1 MTGGAGTVRLA
12 VVTVV
17 RDDLPGLLAT
27 RASLRAQTAAAY
39 DWFVADGGSSDG
51 TARWLARH
59 ADEAAWW
66 RSSPDRG
73 LYDAMNIALDAI
85 AERSPPDNAPGNAPC
100 SHVLFL
106 NAGDRLADG
115 RVLERLLPILAE
127 HPDAGLFYGD
137 ALEELPGGRLVVK
150 RARSHRRALLGMFTH
165 HQAMVYR
172 LGESPAPR
180 FDPRHGLAA
189 DYAFTLT
196 MLKQGPRA
204 QRLPLS
210 VCIFAGGGRSQQDP
224 ARGRREQAI
233 IRRELLGVGY
243 TTNATLWALQWLA
256 LTLRQT
262 IPWLYAKYRF
272 SPNERSFLS

>member
-1 MTGGAGTVRLA
+1 MTDGTERVRLA

-17 RDDLPGLLAT
+17 RDDRAGLLAT
-27 RASLRAQTAAAY
+27 RASLRAQTVAAY
-39 DWFVADGGSSDG
+39 DWFVADGGSVDG
-51 TARWLARH
+51 TARWLTRH
-59 ADEAAWW
+59 GKEAAWW

-85 AERSPPDNAPGNAPC
+85 AAGAPSGGPSP

-106 NAGDRLADG
+106 NAGDRLADE

-127 HPDAGLFYGD
+127 RPDTGLFYGD
-137 ALEELPGGRLVVK
+137 ALEELTGGRLAVK

-172 LGESPAPR
+172 LASLSGIR
-180 FDPRHGLAA
+180 FDLRHGLAA
-189 DYAFTLT
+189 DYAFTLAV
-196 MLKQGPRA
+196 LGHGVPA
-204 QRLPLS
+204 HRLPLS
-210 VCIFAGGGRSQQDP
+210 VCIFAPGGRSQQDP

-233 IRRELLGVGY
+233 IRRELLGLGWMS
-243 TTNATLWALQWLA
+243 NATIWALQWLA

>member
-1 MTGGAGTVRLA
+1 MTGAAGTIRLA

-27 RASLRAQTAAAY
+27 RASLRAQTMAAY
-39 DWFVADGGSSDG
+39 DWFVADGGSGDG
-51 TARWLARH
+51 TARWLADHR
-59 ADEAAWW
+59 DETVWW

-73 LYDAMNIALDAI
+73 LYDAMNIAMDAI
-85 AERSPPDNAPGNAPC
+85 AEGSPPSC

-106 NAGDRLADG
+106 NAGDRLADD
-115 RVLERLLPILAE
+115 RVLERLLPLLAA
-127 HPDAGLFYGD
+127 HPDAGLLYGD
-137 ALEELPGGRLVVK
+137 ALEALPGGRLVVK

-172 LGESPAPR
+172 LAESSGCR
-180 FDPRHGLAA
+180 FDLRHGLAA
-189 DYAFTLT
+189 DYAFTLSI
-196 MLKQGPRA
+196 LKQGLPA
-204 QRLPLS
+204 QRLPLT

-224 ARGRREQAI
+224 AGGRREQAI
-233 IRRELLGVGY
+233 IRREVLGLGFAA
-243 TTNATLWALQWLA
+243 NATLWGLQWLA

-272 SPNERSFLS
+272 SPNERSLLS

>member
-1 MTGGAGTVRLA
+1 MTGAARPVRLA

-27 RASLRAQTAAAY
+27 RASLRAQTTAAFE
-39 DWFVADGGSSDG
+39 WFVADGGSSDG
-51 TARWLARH
+51 TARWLADH
-59 ADEAAWW
+59 QDEAAWW
-66 RSSPDRG
+66 RSAPDRG

-85 AERSPPDNAPGNAPC
+85 AERSPRSC

-106 NAGDRLADG
+106 NAGDRLADE
-115 RVLERLLPILAE
+115 RTLERLLPILAE

-137 ALEELPGGRLVVK
+137 ALEELPGGRLAVK

-172 LGESPAPR
+172 LAESPGGR
-180 FDPRHGLAA
+180 FDLRHGLAA

-196 MLKQGPRA
+196 VLKQGLPA

-210 VCIFAGGGRSQQDP
+210 VCIFAGGGRAQQDP

-233 IRRELLGVGY
+233 IRRELLGLGR
-243 TTNATLWALQWLA
+243 TANATLWGLQWLA

-272 SPNERSFLS
+272 SPNERSLLS

>member
-1 MTGGAGTVRLA
+1 MTGNTGTVRLA

-27 RASLRAQTAAAY
+27 RASLRAQTIAAY
-39 DWFVADGGSSDG
+39 DWFVADGASTDG

-59 ADEAAWW
+59 GNEAVWW

-73 LYDAMNIALDAI
+73 LYDAMNTALDAI
-85 AERSPPDNAPGNAPC
+85 AERSPSCGPSC

-106 NAGDRLADG
+106 NAGDRLADD
-115 RVLERLLPILAE
+115 RVLERLYPILTAS
-127 HPDAGLFYGD
+127 PDTGLFYGD
-137 ALEELPGGRLVVK
+137 AVEELPGGRLVVK
-150 RARSHRRALLGMFTH
+150 PARSHHRALLGMFTH

-172 LGESPAPR
+172 LAALSNVR
-180 FDPRHGLAA
+180 FDLRHTLAA
-189 DYAFTLT
+189 DYAFTVT
-196 MLKQGPRA
+196 VLKQG
-204 QRLPLS
+204 
-210 VCIFAGGGRSQQDP
+210 DP

-233 IRRELLGVGY
+233 IRRELLGLGRSA
-243 TTNATLWALQWLA
+243 NATLWGLQWLA

>member
-1 MTGGAGTVRLA
+1 MTGGTGAVRLA

-27 RASLRAQTAAAY
+27 RASLRAQTMAAY

-51 TARWLARH
+51 TARWLFLH
-59 ADEAAWW
+59 GDETAWW

-85 AERSPPDNAPGNAPC
+85 AERSPPGNAPC

-106 NAGDRLADG
+106 NAGDRLADD
-115 RVLERLLPILAE
+115 RVLERLLPILAG
-127 HPDAGLFYGD
+127 HPDVGLFYGD

-172 LGESPAPR
+172 LAESSGPR
-180 FDPRHGLAA
+180 FDLRHGLAA

-196 MLKQGPRA
+196 MLKQGLPA

-233 IRRELLGVGY
+233 IRRELLGLGFAA
-243 TTNATLWALQWLA
+243 NATLWALQWLA

>member
-1 MTGGAGTVRLA
+1 MTGKAGQVRLA

-27 RASLRAQTAAAY
+27 RASLRAQTVAAY
-39 DWFVADGGSSDG
+39 DWFVADGASTDG
-51 TARWLARH
+51 TAAWLAH
-59 ADEAAWW
+59 QGDEAAWW

-73 LYDAMNIALDAI
+73 LYDAMNVALDAV
-85 AERSPPDNAPGNAPC
+85 AERSFSCGPPC

-106 NAGDRLADG
+106 NAGDRLADD
-115 RVLERLLPILAE
+115 RVLERLLPILAAR
-127 HPDAGLFYGD
+127 PDAGLFYGD

-150 RARSHRRALLGMFTH
+150 PARSHRRALLGMFTH

-172 LGESPAPR
+172 SAVLSNVR
-180 FDPRHGLAA
+180 FDLRHALAA

-196 MLKQGPRA
+196 VLKQGDPA
-204 QRLPLS
+204 HRLPLA
-210 VCIFAGGGRSQQDP
+210 VCIFAADGRSQQDP

-233 IRRELLGVGY
+233 IRRELLGLGR
-243 TTNATLWALQWLA
+243 TANATLWGLQWLA

-272 SPNERSFLS
+272 SANERSFLS

>member
-1 MTGGAGTVRLA
+1 MTDGTVRLA

-17 RDDLPGLLAT
+17 RNDRTGLLAT
-27 RASLRAQTAAAY
+27 RASLRAQTMAAY
-39 DWFVADGGSSDG
+39 DWFVVDGASSDG

-59 ADEAAWW
+59 GNEAAWW

-85 AERSPPDNAPGNAPC
+85 AAKSLC

-106 NAGDRLADG
+106 NAGDRLADN
-115 RVLERLLPILAE
+115 RTLERLLPILAE
-127 HPDAGLFYGD
+127 RPEAGLFYGD

-172 LGESPAPR
+172 LASLSDIR
-180 FDPRHGLAA
+180 FDLRHGLAA

-196 MLKQGPRA
+196 VLKDGVPA
-204 QRLPLS
+204 HRLPLS
-210 VCIFAGGGRSQQDP
+210 VCVFAHGGRSQQNP
-224 ARGRREQAI
+224 ARGRREQAV
-233 IRRELLGVGY
+233 IRRELLGLSR
-243 TTNATLWALQWLA
+243 TANATLWGLQWLA

>member
-1 MTGGAGTVRLA
+1 MVRLA

-27 RASLRAQTAAAY
+27 HASLRAQTLASY

-51 TARWLARH
+51 TAAWLACH
-59 ADEAAWW
+59 QNEVAWW

-73 LYDAMNIALDAI
+73 LYDAMNLALDAI
-85 AERSPPDNAPGNAPC
+85 AERSFSCRPPC

-106 NAGDRLADG
+106 NAGDRMADD
-115 RVLERLLPILAE
+115 RVLERLLPILGE
-127 HPDAGLFYGD
+127 RPDTGLFYGD

-150 RARSHRRALLGMFTH
+150 RARSHRRAVLGMFTH

-172 LGESPAPR
+172 LVESSGLR
-180 FDPRHGLAA
+180 FDLRHGLAA

-196 MLKQGPRA
+196 VLKQGLPA
-204 QRLPLS
+204 HRLPLS
-210 VCIFAGGGRSQQDP
+210 VCIFAAGGRSQQDP

-233 IRRELLGVGY
+233 IRRELLGLGR
-243 TTNATLWALQWLA
+243 TANATLWGLQWLA
-256 LTLRQT
+256 LTLRQK

-272 SPNERSFLS
+272 SSNEQSFLS

>member
-1 MTGGAGTVRLA
+1 VTGNTGTVRLA

-27 RASLRAQTAAAY
+27 RASLRAQTIAAY
-39 DWFVADGGSSDG
+39 DWFVADGASTDG

-59 ADEAAWW
+59 GNEAVWW

-73 LYDAMNIALDAI
+73 LYDAMNTALDAI
-85 AERSPPDNAPGNAPC
+85 AERSPSCGPSC

-106 NAGDRLADG
+106 NAGDRLADD
-115 RVLERLLPILAE
+115 RVLERLYPILTAS
-127 HPDAGLFYGD
+127 PDTGLFYGD
-137 ALEELPGGRLVVK
+137 AVEELPGGRLVVK
-150 RARSHRRALLGMFTH
+150 PARSHHRALLGMFTH

-172 LGESPAPR
+172 LAALSNVR
-180 FDPRHGLAA
+180 FDLRHTLAA
-189 DYAFTLT
+189 DYAFTVT
-196 MLKQGPRA
+196 VLKQGDPA
-204 QRLPLS
+204 HRLPLP
-210 VCIFAGGGRSQQDP
+210 VCVFATGGRSQKDP

-233 IRRELLGVGY
+233 IRRELLGLGRSA
-243 TTNATLWALQWLA
+243 NATLWGLQWLA